1 MGVRKAFEL
10 NINMLEEILDVLND
24 EYEQLEYVDISD
36 YNNKEKIIT
45 RLVECM
51 LSFNEDI
58 HNEMIEDEI
67 YKILID
73 D

>member
-1 MGVRKAFEL
+1 MGLRKAFEL

-24 EYEQLEYVDISD
+24 EYEQIEYVDITE
-36 YNNKEKIIT
+36 YNNKEKILI

-51 LSFNEDI
+51 LNFNEDI
-58 HNEMIEDEI
+58 HNEVIEDEI
-67 YKILID
+67 HKILKD

>member
-24 EYEQLEYVDISD
+24 EYEQLEYVDIVD

-51 LSFNEDI
+51 LNFNEDI

-67 YKILID
+67 YKILSD

>member
-1 MGVRKAFEL
+1 MGTRKAFEL

-24 EYEQLEYVDISD
+24 EYEQLEYVDIVD

-51 LSFNEDI
+51 LNFNEDI

-67 YKILID
+67 YKILND

>member
-24 EYEQLEYVDISD
+24 EYEQIEYVDIAE
-36 YNNKEKIIT
+36 YNNKEKILI

-67 YKILID
+67 YKILSD

>member
-1 MGVRKAFEL
+1 MGARKAFEL
-10 NINMLEEILDVLND
+10 NINMLEEILDVLD
-24 EYEQLEYVDISD
+24 DKYEQLEYADIID

-45 RLVECM
+45 RLIECM
-51 LSFNEDI
+51 LKFNEDI

-67 YKILID
+67 YKILSD